1 MQGPGCASWE
11 NACISE
17 VLGFGTW
24 GSRYIPADL
33 GIIGEMGTV
42 GVRRK
47 VARKHP
53 AS

>member
-1 MQGPGCASWE
+1 MECLAPYQLPC
-11 NACISE
+11 
-17 VLGFGTW
+17 FGTW